1 MFRSLQDFFDAL
13 QPAPSSATHDADAVR
28 LACAV
33 LLVEVTR
40 GEGGADA
47 AERSAICDAL
57 RARFGIG
64 GEDLRQLVGLAE
76 QVAHGASDFFQFTSR
91 LNDALDTPARI
102 GLVEAMWRIAYA
114 DGHPD
119 AYEMHV
125 ISRVAGLLEV
135 THGEYI
141 GAKLRAKEAAGV

>member
-13 QPAPSSATHDADAVR
+13 QPTAAQPAQDAEAVR

-40 GEGGADA
+40 EGGADA
-47 AERSAICDAL
+47 AERAVICDAL
-57 RARFGIG
+57 RARFGLQ

-76 QVAHGASDFFQFTSR
+76 QVARDASDFFQFTSR
-91 LNDALDTPARI
+91 LNEALDTPAKI
-102 GLVEAMWRIAYA
+102 GVVEAMWREAYA
-114 DGHPD
+114 DGNPD

-125 ISRVAGLLEV
+125 ISRIAGLLEV

-141 GAKLRAKEAAGV
+141 AAKLRAKEASGL

>member
-1 MFRSLQDFFDAL
+1 MFRSLQDFFEAL
-13 QPAPSSATHDADAVR
+13 QPTASTPAQDPDAVR

-40 GEGGADA
+40 EGGADA

-57 RARFGIG
+57 RARFGIE

-76 QVAHGASDFFQFTSR
+76 QVARNASDFFQFTSR
-91 LNDALDTPARI
+91 LNEALDTPAKI
-102 GLVEAMWRIAYA
+102 GVVEAMWRVAYA

-125 ISRVAGLLEV
+125 ISRIAGLLEV

-141 GAKLRAKEAAGV
+141 AAKLRAREAAGV

>member
-1 MFRSLQDFFDAL
+1 MFRSLHDFFEAL
-13 QPAPSSATHDADAVR
+13 QPSPSSPAQDADAVR

-40 GEGGADA
+40 QGGADA
-47 AERSAICDAL
+47 AERAAICDAL
-57 RARFGIG
+57 RARFGIE

-76 QVAHGASDFFQFTSR
+76 QVARNASDFFQFTSR
-91 LNDALDTPARI
+91 LNEVLDTPARI
-102 GLVEAMWRIAYA
+102 GLVEAMWRVAYA
-114 DGHPD
+114 DGNSD

-125 ISRVAGLLEV
+125 ISRIAGLLEV

>member
-1 MFRSLQDFFDAL
+1 MFRSLQDFFEAL
-13 QPAPSSATHDADAVR
+13 QPTAGSPAEDAHAVR

-40 GEGGADA
+40 EGGADA
-47 AERSAICDAL
+47 AERGAICDAL
-57 RARFGIG
+57 RARFGIE

-76 QVAHGASDFFQFTSR
+76 QVARNASDFFQFTSR
-91 LNDALDTPARI
+91 LNEALDTPARV
-102 GLVEAMWRIAYA
+102 GLVEAMWRVAYA
-114 DGHPD
+114 DGNAD

-141 GAKLRAKEAAGV
+141 GAKLRAKEAAGL